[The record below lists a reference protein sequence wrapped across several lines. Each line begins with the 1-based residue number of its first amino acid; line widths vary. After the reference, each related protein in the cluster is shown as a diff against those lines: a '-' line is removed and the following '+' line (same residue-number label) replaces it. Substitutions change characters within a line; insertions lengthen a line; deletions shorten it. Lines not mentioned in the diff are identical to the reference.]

1 VGIVVVGQGV
11 AWVTGAGSGIGAAV
25 AVRLAREG
33 WHVAASARSRENLD
47 ALARNDPRIFGFPLD
62 VTDGL
67 AVARAVSEIE
77 TRLGPIDLAMLNAG
91 TYEPVSAGDFT
102 AEKVAANFDVNVMG
116 TAKCLEH
123 LMPRMIERQRGH
135 IAVVSSLTG
144 YVGLPTASGYGA
156 TKAALI
162 NMCQA
167 LEPELAV
174 CGVRMTVIN
183 PGFVDTPLTRRND
196 FAMPFLIGVEDAA
209 KRIVR
214 GLGSRRFEIAF
225 PLRMSLAIRLL
236 AALPHPVRL
245 AITRRMVR

>member
-1 VGIVVVGQGV
+1 MVVGKGV

-25 AVRLAREG
+25 AVRLARQG
-33 WHVAASARSRENLD
+33 WHVAASARSCENLD
-47 ALARNDPRIFGFPLD
+47 ELARKDARISGFPLD
-62 VTDGL
+62 ITDGQ
-67 AVARAVSEIE
+67 AVARAVAEIE
-77 TRLGPIDLAMLNAG
+77 TQLGPLDLAMLNAG
-91 TYEPVSAGDFT
+91 TYTPVSAGDFT
-102 AEKVAANFDVNVMG
+102 AEKVAANFDVNVIG

-174 CGVRMTVIN
+174 HGVRMTVIN
-183 PGFVDTPLTRRND
+183 PGFVDTPLTRKND

-214 GLGSRRFEIAF
+214 GLASGRFEIAF

-236 AALPHPVRL
+236 AALPHPLRL